1 MLSLRSGGGLPIM
14 LLTSTGASGL
24 KALSFPQSQRTAL
37 SQEDMSLLHWM
48 PQPPGEA
55 NLDPGLDL
63 LPTDLAERLEVRTG
77 GERAVLEVPLTSL
90 VPVLPLQLQ
99 LR

>member
-1 MLSLRSGGGLPIM
+1 M
-14 LLTSTGASGL
+14 
-24 KALSFPQSQRTAL
+24 
-37 SQEDMSLLHWM
+37 LHWM
-48 PQPPGEA
+48 PEPPGEA
-55 NLDPGLDL
+55 REDPGLDL

-77 GERAVLEVPLTSL
+77 GERAVLEVPLTFF

>member
-1 MLSLRSGGGLPIM
+1 MLHR
-14 LLTSTGASGL
+14 
-24 KALSFPQSQRTAL
+24 
-37 SQEDMSLLHWM
+37 M

-63 LPTDLAERLEVRTG
+63 LPTDLAERLEMRTG
-77 GERAVLEVPLTSL
+77 GERAILEVPLTSL